1 MKPAPIR
8 FRPIFKDKIWGGS
21 KIRTFLGKDFSPLPN
36 CGETW
41 EISSVPGNVSV
52 AESVAFS
59 GRSLSDLI
67 REYKG
72 DLVGDKVFVEHGEN
86 FPLLIKFI
94 DAADDLSVQV
104 HPGDALAKSR
114 HNSFG
119 KTEMWY
125 ILDADP
131 GSRLIVGFKD
141 GLKPDAAMYSKAVA
155 EKKIQTLLNEET
167 VSPGDFYFLPAG
179 RIHAI
184 GKGICLAE
192 IQQTSDV
199 TYRIY
204 DFDRVDDKG
213 KPRELHVEE
222 ALGAMDFRPMPSY
235 KSEVHPKRNDS
246 AEAVRSNYFV
256 TSLLWLTG
264 VDQKKVRSQ
273 TRDSFTIL
281 IGVGGEASVT
291 CGGVNETINLGQTLL
306 IPACAGE
313 YGVAPKGE
321 CKILEVRAP

>member
-1 MKPAPIR
+1 MKPTPIR

-52 AESVAFS
+52 AESAPFS
-59 GRSLSDLI
+59 GRTLANLI

-72 DLVGDKVFVEHGEN
+72 DLVGDKVFAAHGEN

-104 HPGDALAKSR
+104 HPGDALAKTR

-141 GLKPDAAMYSKAVA
+141 GLKVDAALYSKAVA
-155 EKKIQTLLNEET
+155 EKKIQTLLNEEK

-213 KPRELHVEE
+213 KPRDLHVDE
-222 ALGAMDFRPMPSY
+222 ALEAMDFRSVASY
-235 KSEVHPKRNDS
+235 KSEVHPKANDS
-246 AEAVRSNYFV
+246 AEAVRSDYFV
-256 TSLLWLTG
+256 TSLLWLK
-264 VDQKKVRSQ
+264 DKSQKK
-273 TRDSFTIL
+273 TRKQDRESFTIL
-281 IGVGGEASVT
+281 IGTEGEAAVS
-291 CGGVNETINLGQTLL
+291 CGGANETIRLGQTLL

-313 YGVAPKGE
+313 YEVAPQGE
-321 CKILEVRAP
+321 CKILEVRVP